1 MVNSNKGPYLISMA
15 FASAGGGV
23 AAKRLPGRTTIYGAN
38 EARG

>member
-15 FASAGGGV
+15 FASAGGV